1 MEHEYNNNNNN
12 IEHIYKHLNNEMD
25 DCLKY
30 IKMSNIIKNSDTELS
45 YYLLEMAKDEYTHAS
60 FIYNYLEKKNYNISE
75 DLKNK
80 FLEVEKEATDYFFV

>member
-1 MEHEYNNNNNN
+1 MEHEYSNNNTN
-12 IEHIYKHLNNEMD
+12 IEHIYKHLNSEMD

-30 IKMSNIIKNSDTELS
+30 IKMSNIVKNSDTELS

-60 FIYNYLEKKNYNISE
+60 FIYNYLENKNYNISE